1 MNGRILDQNHTICRT
16 VAYHSHAMAAST
28 DNPGVHLPPP
38 LVYAAAVIG
47 GWLLD
52 ARWPLPITSSSA
64 RSLVAWLLVAGWAVL
79 AASAIGLFRRK
90 HTSMITFRPATTLVA
105 TGPYAFTRN
114 PMYVSLAILAVAFA
128 LFLNTWWVVLLLIP
142 VLLVVQQFVIVPEER
157 YLRRRF
163 GAEYETYTRRVRRW
177 L

>member
-1 MNGRILDQNHTICRT
+1 MD
-16 VAYHSHAMAAST
+16 AST
-28 DNPGVHLPPP
+28 DNPGVRFPPP
-38 LVYAAAVIG
+38 LLYAAAVIG

-64 RSLVAWLLVAGWAVL
+64 RSALAWLLVAGWAVL
-79 AASAIGLFRRK
+79 AASAVGLFRRQR
-90 HTSMITFRPATTLVA
+90 TSMMPFRPATTLV
-105 TGPYAFTRN
+105 TRGPYAWTRN

-128 LFLNTWWVVLLLIP
+128 VFLNTWWVVLLLLP
-142 VLLVVQQFVIVPEER
+142 VLLAVRQFVILPEEH

-163 GAEYETYTRRVRRW
+163 GAEYEAYTRRVRRW